1 MSVRERRRVAVCA
14 TSELPVGARR
24 LLTVDGRP
32 IACFNVQGDYYA
44 IGARCPHRGA
54 GLIDGTVCGTMLESD
69 PHEYRYGRDQQL
81 LRCPWHGWQFE
92 LRSGRSITDERTGV
106 PSYPVQVIDGE
117 IQILVD
123 V

>member
-1 MSVRERRRVAVCA
+1 
-14 TSELPVGARR
+14 
-24 LLTVDGRP
+24 
-32 IACFNVQGDYYA
+32 
-44 IGARCPHRGA
+44 
-54 GLIDGTVCGTMLESD
+54 MLESD

-106 PSYPVQVIDGE
+106 PSYPVEVVDGE
-117 IQILVD
+117 IHILVD